1 MGSVLNLKENRTVFI
16 PCGCKNEILVIE
28 YDNELELA
36 DFAIYENRVS
46 YIQKMSF
53 WHRLRY
59 IWQILWYKKPYADQI
74 TLSKKQLQELGD
86 FLQELNSDQ

>member
-16 PCGCKNEILVIE
+16 PCGCRSEILVVE
-28 YDNELELA
+28 YDNNLELA
-36 DFAIYENRVS
+36 DFAIYENRSS

-59 IWQILWYKKPYADQI
+59 IWQILWHKKPYADQI
-74 TLSKKQLQELGD
+74 TLSKKQLKELEG
-86 FLQELNSDQ
+86 FLHDVNSD